1 MLRRRVVAFS
11 GRESDAPYG
20 VWGAIA
26 AQLGRRDQFKDRY
39 RRRARRRGSNLLKGE
54 PLLIRVDE
62 LPPYFE
68 NARSK
73 PIGKSDVSA
82 VTGTALANLFVALGK
97 PGLQNVCLV
106 TTDLIASYQAGA
118 QQINQVPIWN
128 TRPAGWR

>member
-1 MLRRRVVAFS
+1 MHPTASGAPSRRSSAGVISSRTTPLS
-11 GRESDAPYG
+11 APRQTAW
-20 VWGAIA
+20 V
-26 AQLGRRDQFKDRY
+26 
-39 RRRARRRGSNLLKGE
+39 NLLKGE